1 MAVQRIQPATLTG
14 MIRYAI
20 TDGDSTTAE
29 LLDRAQRWAEDGV
42 EYVQLREKQRPAGE
56 LVELAKALMA
66 IFSAHGS
73 RTKLLVNGRADV
85 ALAAE
90 ADGVHLTAHPD
101 ELTPGQVRSVFA
113 LAGRDKPLVSLS
125 CHSVAEARRA
135 RDEGANLILFGP
147 VFEKRIGGAVVVAG
161 LGLQTLEQ
169 ACGAA
174 GDLPVLALGGVTAE
188 SAGTCYEVGAVGIA
202 GIRLFK

>member
-1 MAVQRIQPATLTG
+1 

-20 TDGDSTTAE
+20 TDGESTAAQLLEHARRWTAE
-29 LLDRAQRWAEDGV
+29 GV
-42 EYVQLREKQRPAGE
+42 DYVQLREKHRPAGE
-56 LVELAKALMA
+56 LVDLARALMA
-66 IFSAHGS
+66 IFAAHGS

-85 ALAAE
+85 VLAAE

-135 RDEGANLILFGP
+135 GDEGVNLILVGP

-161 LGLQTLEQ
+161 LGLQALEQ
-169 ACGAA
+169 ACIAA
-174 GDLPVLALGGVTAE
+174 GDVPVLAVGGVTAE
-188 SAGTCYEVGAVGIA
+188 SAGTCYEVGALGIA